1 MNSPDKSIARVRG
14 LAMRTWGSGSPLVL
28 LHGGMGSWNHWSRNV
43 EALSQKYAVHAL
55 DMPGYGDSPS
65 VDRDLPE
72 DDYAAMVAEAV
83 GAIGSYEPVALAGF
97 SFGGIL
103 AAIVAAQM
111 GARLRKLSMLGPG
124 GFGRSAK
131 LELRKI
137 PLDAEGLRSVREVLR
152 HNLQVM
158 MIADPAAVTEETI
171 DLHYANVR
179 RTRFDG
185 RRVSLGSRITEL
197 LGQIVCPVQVI
208 WGSRDPLPYP
218 DVQARVDIVRAARPD
233 ARTDVIPG
241 AGHWVQYEAP
251 EAVNQAMLDFLA

>member
-1 MNSPDKSIARVRG
+1 MNSSDRPVARVRG
-14 LAMRTWGSGSPLVL
+14 LAVRTWGSGSPLVL
-28 LHGGMGSWNHWSRNV
+28 LHGGMGSWNHWARNLD
-43 EALSQKYAVHAL
+43 ALSKKFAVHAL
-55 DMPGYGDSPS
+55 DMPGYGDSPT
-65 VDRDLPE
+65 VDRDMPE

-97 SFGGIL
+97 SFGGIV

-111 GARLRKLSMLGPG
+111 GARLRRLSMLGPG
-124 GFGRSAK
+124 GFGRSMK

-152 HNLQVM
+152 HNLKVM

-185 RRVSLGSRITEL
+185 RRVSLGNRMAEL

-218 DVQARVDIVRAARPD
+218 DVQARVDIVRAAMPG

-251 EAVNQAMLDFLA
+251 DAVNRAMLDFLA